1 MQPMLNRHKQNLSIP
16 MLYNMLICDDHSI
29 VRSGI
34 KALIKENIP
43 FQRIDE
49 AENDAQLV
57 HLVKSTSYDLV
68 LLDINIPGAD
78 FVHQMDWLKI
88 AAPGTR
94 ILIFT
99 THPED
104 IYGRRSLQ
112 LGAKGYLNKTASNT
126 EIIHA
131 IKKVLEGGTYI
142 SNTLKELM
150 SGVMDEEKD
159 ANPFNK
165 LSVRELEIAMLINN
179 GQSLPQICA
188 TLNIQYST
196 ANTHKRRIF
205 EKLNVYNTL
214 ALSRLMTTF
223 NVTE

>member
-1 MQPMLNRHKQNLSIP
+1 MR
-16 MLYNMLICDDHSI
+16 YNMLICDDHSI

-68 LLDINIPGAD
+68 LLDINIPGSD

-94 ILIFT
+94 IMIFT
-99 THPED
+99 THPEE

>member
-1 MQPMLNRHKQNLSIP
+1 

>member
-1 MQPMLNRHKQNLSIP
+1 
-16 MLYNMLICDDHSI
+16 MLYNILICDDHSI

-57 HLVKSTSYDLV
+57 HLVRSIAYDLV
-68 LLDINIPGAD
+68 LLDINIPGSD
-78 FVHQMDWLKI
+78 FVNQMDWLKTT
-88 AAPGTR
+88 APDTR
-94 ILIFT
+94 VLIFT

-104 IYGRRSLQ
+104 IYGRHSLQ
-112 LGAKGYLNKTASNT
+112 LGAKGYLNKTASNAA
-126 EIIHA
+126 IIHA
-131 IKKVLEGGTYI
+131 ITKVLEGGTYI
-142 SNTLKELM
+142 SSTLKELM
-150 SGVMDEEKD
+150 IGVMDEEKD
-159 ANPFNK
+159 TNPFNR
-165 LSVRELEIAMLINN
+165 LSVRELEIAVLINN
-179 GQSLPQICA
+179 GLSLPQICS

-214 ALSRLMTTF
+214 SLSRLMTTF
-223 NVTE
+223 KVAE